1 MRFNSIIC
9 LVFCCALIA
18 TQDPEIIDFTYTRLL
33 EEGSYIG
40 GPKDKIDIEPDSKQL
55 EEYQFPE
62 VCYLQENLQE
72 GTDSSG
78 TEKKSI
84 DLDDYLE
91 KLREKIL
98 HLLKLV
104 EEIKNSR
111 SYLAG
116 NFLLT

>member
-1 MRFNSIIC
+1 MHFKSIIC
-9 LVFCCALIA
+9 LVFCCTLML

-33 EEGSYIG
+33 EEANYSG

-55 EEYQFPE
+55 EQYQFPD
-62 VCYLQENLQE
+62 VCNLQESLKE

-116 NFLLT
+116 NFILT